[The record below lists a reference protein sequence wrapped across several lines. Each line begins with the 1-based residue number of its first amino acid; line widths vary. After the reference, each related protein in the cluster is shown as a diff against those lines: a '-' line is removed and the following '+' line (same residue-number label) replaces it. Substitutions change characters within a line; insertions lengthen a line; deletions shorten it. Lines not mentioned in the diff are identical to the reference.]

1 MKRTSQLFG
10 AFTYTQSEV
19 LTFPYGLLGF
29 EDYTRYVLRKTNG
42 THPIRWL
49 ISVEEGGPELALID
63 PTMLVQTF
71 RMDRVP
77 LDKGM
82 LMTMEAEN
90 LDDLKLYAVVTLP
103 DNIHHMSM
111 NLRTPILINPKARL
125 GMQYPAP
132 GIHKQPIRRF
142 IYRDLVH
149 SKETDKLSTVVTLR
163 KVNETIE
170 IGDEISV
177 QVLEFA
183 DGGVR
188 LGICAPKRVH
198 ISRGTHAVTPVEENL
213 RANEGMDLAT
223 LKGIMSV
230 YNVGARPVASVASH
244 QIGENEQVQV
254 AG

>member
-1 MKRTSQLFG
+1 MRHTSRLFG
-10 AFTYTQSEV
+10 AFTYTKDEV
-19 LTFPYGLLGF
+19 LTFPHGLLGF
-29 EDYTRYVLRKTNG
+29 EDYTRYVLKKTTG

-63 PTMLVQTF
+63 PRTVTPSFRKDVVQLDACMLTMLQ
-71 RMDRVP
+71 
-77 LDKGM
+77 
-82 LMTMEAEN
+82 AEG
-90 LDDLKLYAVVTLP
+90 LVDLKLYAVVTLP
-103 DNIHHMSM
+103 ENMHHMSM
-111 NLRTPILINPKARL
+111 NLRAPVLINPAARI

-142 IYRDLVH
+142 IYRDLIH
-149 SKETDKLSTVVTLR
+149 SKEADKLSTVVTLR

-170 IGDEISV
+170 IGEEVSI

-188 LGICAPKRVH
+188 LGICAPKRVS
-198 ISRGTHAVTPVEENL
+198 ISRGAHAVTLTEENL
-213 RANEGMDLAT
+213 RANEAMDLAT

-230 YNVGARPVASVASH
+230 YNVGAQLVVSAASH
-244 QIGENEQVQV
+244 QLEKEKQEKA